1 MKLTNLRKKMNYLLK
16 ESKWLFEDEDS
27 YEEKVEDEIKDAED
41 SEEIQEN
48 DLEDISSSA
57 TEDLKAEKERIADEA
72 FKKLTDKTVI
82 VNDNGKEFS
91 VTITKAYWGADDVL
105 MFSGESVDPETGHK
119 SLHTLI

>member
-1 MKLTNLRKKMNYLLK
+1 MKLTNLRKKMNYILK

>member
-48 DLEDISSSA
+48 DLEDISFSA

-82 VNDNGKEFS
+82 VNDDGKEFS